1 MKTLLIA
8 TAIAALSMS
17 SVAFAEDDKTTE
29 TTTTTTTT
37 GAGTV
42 STFTPGQSIVVKTTT
57 AAEPVT
63 YRIGEKVT
71 YVDGS
76 GAVVQAS
83 AISAGTPVTV
93 HYRKVGSDMM
103 VDRVVVTKTTKTTTE
118 D

>member
-8 TAIAALSMS
+8 TALAAISLS
-17 SVAFAEDDKTTE
+17 SVALADDEKTTE

-42 STFTPGQSIVVKTTT
+42 STFTPGQTIVVKSST
-57 AAEPVT
+57 AEPVT
-63 YRIGEKVT
+63 YRLGEKVT

-93 HYRKVGSDMM
+93 HYRKVGSDML
-103 VDRVVVTKTTKTTTE
+103 VDRVVVTKTTKTTTTE